1 MTSTDALWF
10 EGPNH
15 SAIDTAL
22 RNASDLWDALYFRAQ
37 TNGDILRLCLDVI
50 AELSEAARQA
60 ALQSRLAPKSPDGH
74 QE

>member
-1 MTSTDALWF
+1 MTSTDAPWF

-22 RNASDLWDALYFRAQ
+22 RNAAELWDALYFHAH
-37 TNGDILRLCLDVI
+37 TNGDVLRLCLEVI

-60 ALQSRLAPKSPDGH
+60 ALQSRLAPKPDQREH
-74 QE
+74 